1 MLDVEFTVSIIHC
14 YLFNIFLLFCLAH
27 LAIVPVQFR
36 AHPLIVGARESLNGR
51 GKKGAKKNKEQGSS
65 PRSLLFF
72 APFFSA
78 CLDFSSPLLSAP
90 GSPRMFRAI
99 FIDKFSKV
107 QKRGCRR
114 DGPF

>member
-36 AHPLIVGARESLNGR
+36 AHPLIVGAWESLNGR

-72 APFFSA
+72 APFF
-78 CLDFSSPLLSAP
+78 
-90 GSPRMFRAI
+90 FRLFRLFLALTI
-99 FIDKFSKV
+99 CPWVSEDVSCHIY
-107 QKRGCRR
+107 
-114 DGPF
+114 